1 MAHGTY
7 IVDNN
12 STLLEDLSTTIVE
25 LQDFMATSSASNSL
39 DEDAFLIICDNLL
52 VVNIMLSQ
60 LKGLNRIEE
69 HNKRFGQR
77 LSLCGSEDE
86 TVELNDNLGVL
97 RKDANGKYVKK
108 D

>member
-60 LKGLNRIEE
+60 LKDLNRIEE
-69 HNKRFGQR
+69 HNKRFGKR
-77 LSLCGSEDE
+77 L
-86 TVELNDNLGVL
+86 
-97 RKDANGKYVKK
+97 
-108 D
+108 